1 MHQLILLINQCA
13 ICFRLKLH
21 YGLEM
26 GSSKSFIP
34 IDRFFLIVIDYHNIN
49 IDQY

>member
-1 MHQLILLINQCA
+1 MHQLILPINQCA
-13 ICFRLKLH
+13 MCFRLKLH

-34 IDRFFLIVIDYHNIN
+34 IDRFLLIVIDYHNII
-49 IDQY
+49 IDQ

>member
-13 ICFRLKLH
+13 MCFRLKLH

-34 IDRFFLIVIDYHNIN
+34 IDRFLLIVNYYHNAN
-49 IDQY
+49 IDQ

>member
-13 ICFRLKLH
+13 MCFRLKLH

-34 IDRFFLIVIDYHNIN
+34 IDRFLLIVNGYHEQI
-49 IDQY
+49 IDQ